1 MIWYV
6 VMQLFS
12 TLLEWV
18 RVGRLSEREK
28 DLEILV
34 LRKQLMIVEQQ
45 LEKPV
50 RLSRVE
56 RLTLAV
62 ISAKLKT
69 VSGRSLKQLRE
80 VIRLV
85 QPETVFKWHREL
97 VRRKWTYRR
106 KQAGGRPRTPPSIEG
121 LIVRL
126 ARENGDWGYGKIRGE
141 LAKLGHKVSRET
153 IANILERH
161 GILPAPERGGSPSW
175 RHLMTH
181 YKGQVLACDFFT
193 VETLFLQT
201 IFVLFFIEV
210 GSRRSELDGCT
221 SHPNAAWVEQQARHL
236 VWALEGRDPAIHFLI
251 HDKDTSFTQ
260 AVDTVFRSE
269 GIHVIHIPHH
279 APNANAFAERW
290 VRTAR
295 DECLDKLLII
305 NQAHLR
311 RVMRE
316 FIVYYNTARP
326 HQGIGQRIPVSSPAP
341 IGSGPVRCRHVL
353 GGILHDYFRE
363 AA

>member
-18 RVGRLSEREK
+18 RMGRLSEQEK

-106 KQAGGRPRTPPSIEG
+106 KQAGGRPRTHPSIEG

-126 ARENGDWGYGKIRGE
+126 ARENDDWGYGKIRGE

-153 IANILERH
+153 IANILER
-161 GILPAPERGGSPSW
+161 LYSP
-175 RHLMTH
+175 
-181 YKGQVLACDFFT
+181 C
-193 VETLFLQT
+193 
-201 IFVLFFIEV
+201 
-210 GSRRSELDGCT
+210 
-221 SHPNAAWVEQQARHL
+221 P
-236 VWALEGRDPAIHFLI
+236 
-251 HDKDTSFTQ
+251 
-260 AVDTVFRSE
+260 
-269 GIHVIHIPHH
+269 
-279 APNANAFAERW
+279 
-290 VRTAR
+290 
-295 DECLDKLLII
+295 
-305 NQAHLR
+305 
-311 RVMRE
+311 
-316 FIVYYNTARP
+316 
-326 HQGIGQRIPVSSPAP
+326 
-341 IGSGPVRCRHVL
+341 
-353 GGILHDYFRE
+353 
-363 AA
+363 